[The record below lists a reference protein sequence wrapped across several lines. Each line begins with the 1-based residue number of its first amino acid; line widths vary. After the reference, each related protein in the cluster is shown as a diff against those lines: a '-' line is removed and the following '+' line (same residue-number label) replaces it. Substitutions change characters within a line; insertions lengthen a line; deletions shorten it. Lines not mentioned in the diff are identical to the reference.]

1 MAKEK
6 EDALFLLIKSLNK
19 AQKRYIKVNSTHII
33 GKKNNYMR
41 LFDALDKMEEY
52 DEDKLA
58 TKFKGTN
65 FIKHLPSEKNYLYEF
80 ILKNMR
86 SYNTDRTITFRIQSL
101 LQDIYF
107 LFEKGLHDACYKRIK
122 KAKKL
127 CYKYDTFYYL
137 LELIDWER
145 KLIKFKFSD
154 DQNAKVKEQMEE
166 MNEVMELIKNE
177 RDFRNVYDEL
187 FLTLKS
193 DYYSIS
199 ESRLAKVKEIMKD
212 ELLSSE
218 SQALSFSAKTYF
230 YESYI
235 AYYNLQKDV
244 ENGYKVH
251 RALVKLWEDKPELMK
266 EKLSRYK
273 TALRNLA
280 ATSYAAGNFDE
291 FHATI
296 GKMKSLPARS
306 LNEEAE
312 DFQGTYFLELFYYI
326 NHSEFD
332 QALELVPEISAKLSQ
347 FSHMINQPMLIG
359 FYYNLAVLYLIV
371 EDYHHALD
379 WVNKILDMR
388 LDTREDIQHF
398 SRVLQLIIHY
408 EISPPQVVEY
418 IYGSTYRYLYKNERI
433 NKFEK
438 LVFGY
443 VRKLNNVPEKREMLR
458 LFAKLHEEL
467 EALKLENPH
476 VIGLEELICWI
487 DTKLQKRPFRE
498 ILSERLEMEKQAM
511 EGKK

>member
-6 EDALFLLIKSLNK
+6 EDALFLMIKSLNK

-41 LFDALDKMEEY
+41 LFDALDKMDEY

-58 TKFKGTN
+58 AKFKGTN
-65 FIKHLPSEKNYLYEF
+65 FINHLPSEKNYLYEF

-86 SYNTDRTITFRIQSL
+86 SYNTDRTIIFTIQSL

-107 LFEKGLHDACYKRIK
+107 LFEKGLHDACLKRIK

-127 CYKYDTFYYL
+127 CYKFDTFYYL

-154 DQNAKVKEQMEE
+154 DQHAKVKEQMEE

-177 RDFRNVYDEL
+177 RDFRNLFDEL

-193 DYYSIS
+193 DYYTIS
-199 ESRLAKVKEIMKD
+199 ETRLARVKEIMND
-212 ELLSSE
+212 PLLTHE
-218 SQALSFSAKTYF
+218 SKALSFSAKTYY

-235 AYYNLQKDV
+235 TYYSLLKDT
-244 ENGYKVH
+244 EKGYGAH
-251 RALVKLWEDKPELMK
+251 RTLVKLWEDRPELIK

-273 TALRNLA
+273 SALRNLA

-296 GKMKSLPARS
+296 AKVKSLPARS
-306 LNEEAE
+306 LYEEAE
-312 DFQGTYFLELFYYI
+312 DFQRTYFLELFYYI
-326 NHSEFD
+326 NHSMFD
-332 QALELVPEISAKLSQ
+332 KALELVPEISANLSR
-347 FSHMINQPMLIG
+347 FSHMINQPTLIG
-359 FYYNLAVLYLIV
+359 FYYNLAVLYIID
-371 EDYHHALD
+371 EDYPHALD
-379 WVNKILDMR
+379 WVNKIMDMK

-438 LVFGY
+438 LIFAY
-443 VRKLNNVPEKREMLR
+443 IRKLNTVMEKREMLR
-458 LFAKLHEEL
+458 LFTKLHEEL

-476 VIGLEELICWI
+476 IIGLEELICWI

-498 ILSERLEMEKQAM
+498 ILSERLEMEKQ
-511 EGKK
+511 G